1 MRHPFYSYSATFH
14 ANQVS
19 VDPMCSYISLEVHVR
34 LCRRLPRGLKMS
46 FLSQF
51 PQKYNPHIST
61 TVRIYK
67 RSERRTQ
74 MSLISTNVSN
84 GSANATLRETK
95 AVQLHS
101 AINDHFIV
109 HMSALLNCI

>member
-1 MRHPFYSYSATFH
+1 MRHLFYSYSATFH
-14 ANQVS
+14 ANQLS
-19 VDPMCSYISLEVHVR
+19 VDPMCSYISLEIHVR

-67 RSERRTQ
+67 SSERRTQ
-74 MSLISTNVSN
+74 MSLISTNVS
-84 GSANATLRETK
+84 AHATLRETK

-109 HMSALLNCI
+109 HMSALPNCI